1 MLGSLVPSAFSYF
14 GLDEV
19 PYCRGDDRLMA
30 GGDVVLGHFAL
41 VDDLTFRQVV
51 SDVRLLQ
58 ESVTLVF
65 LVGENRSYGLVM
77 PGLVACSGEGLWFVG
92 EGAGDRADGHAA

>member
-1 MLGSLVPSAFSYF
+1 MLGSLISSPFSYF

-19 PYCRGDDRLMA
+19 PHCRADDRLMA
-30 GGDVVLGHFAL
+30 GGDVVLGYFAL

-58 ESVTLVF
+58 EGVTLVL
-65 LVGENRSYGLVM
+65 LVSENCSYGFEASWV
-77 PGLVACSGEGLWFVG
+77 WFRFFT
-92 EGAGDRADGHAA
+92 ALC